1 MRLENLI
8 FILIY
13 QPSSSLPKSI
23 QKLKSTIS
31 KTTEAPCYQKK
42 LYSKHVIK
50 SVQGEGCIYSFTM
63 NQAQIPSWQQVRATF
78 KQIWGYEDFRP
89 PQGEIVQSLLAKKD
103 TLIIMPTG
111 GGKSI
116 CFQLP
121 ALLQTGLTLVVS
133 PLVALMENQVQ
144 ELKERKLKAALLHSQ
159 LSSSQRRQ
167 TLQALE
173 RQQLR
178 LLYLSP
184 ETLLS
189 PPVWERLSQP
199 ELEINGLILD
209 EAHCLVQWGDS
220 FRPAYRRLGAVR
232 PALLK
237 SKRRGTK
244 IALAAFTATAD
255 PLAQTVISETLRL
268 QQPTVFKLNPYRS
281 NLNPNVQIIWTP
293 QGRQQ
298 QLLKFIHKNQ
308 QFSGLVYVRTRKDS
322 ENLAAW
328 LTQKSYKTASYHGG
342 LGAEERREIEASWLA
357 GKIPFVVC
365 TSAFGMGINKPD
377 VRWVIHY
384 QAPLLLSEYVQEI
397 GRAGRDGKPAETL
410 TLISEPTGIL
420 NPEDKQ
426 RQKFFEDKLRE
437 QQLNAKQLIKKLPST
452 GELDKVTEKFPDAA
466 LALSLLHSMGKLKWI
481 DPFNYSINK
490 ESKKTERRS
499 HPQNQM
505 HKYLTTKK
513 CRWQF
518 LLTAF
523 GFEKEAA
530 NLSCGHCDNCKK

>member
-1 MRLENLI
+1 
-8 FILIY
+8 
-13 QPSSSLPKSI
+13 
-23 QKLKSTIS
+23 
-31 KTTEAPCYQKK
+31 
-42 LYSKHVIK
+42 
-50 SVQGEGCIYSFTM
+50 M
-63 NQAQIPSWQQVRATF
+63 NQAQIPSWQKVRATF
-78 KQIWGYEDFRP
+78 QQIWGYEDFRP

-144 ELKERKLKAALLHSQ
+144 ELKERKLSAALLHSQ
-159 LSSSQRRQ
+159 LSSFQRRQ

-173 RQQLR
+173 KQQLR

-189 PPVWERLSQP
+189 PPVWQRLSHP

-209 EAHCLVQWGDS
+209 EAHCLVQWGDT

-268 QQPTVFKLNPYRS
+268 QQPAVFKLNPYRS
-281 NLNPNVQIIWTP
+281 NLNPNVRIIWTP
-293 QGRQQ
+293 QGRTQ

-308 QFSGLVYVRTRKDS
+308 QSSGLVYARTRKDS

-328 LTQKSYKTASYHGG
+328 LAEKGYRTASYHGG
-342 LGAEERREIEASWLA
+342 LGAEERREIEASWLG

-397 GRAGRDGKPAETL
+397 GRAGRDGKPAEAL
-410 TLISEPTGIL
+410 TLISEPTGLL

-437 QQLNAKQLIKKLPST
+437 QQLTAKQLIKKLPAT
-452 GELDKVTEKFPDAA
+452 GELETVAQKFPDAPI
-466 LALSLLHSMGKLKWI
+466 ALSLLHSMGRLKWI
-481 DPFNYSINK
+481 DPFNYSIQKNSKNK
-490 ESKKTERRS
+490 DKQQSNPT
-499 HPQNQM
+499 NQM
-505 HKYLTTKK
+505 HKYLITKK

-523 GFEKEAA
+523 GFEKEAV
-530 NLSCGHCDNCKK
+530 NLRCGHCDNCKK

>member
-1 MRLENLI
+1 
-8 FILIY
+8 
-13 QPSSSLPKSI
+13 
-23 QKLKSTIS
+23 
-31 KTTEAPCYQKK
+31 
-42 LYSKHVIK
+42 
-50 SVQGEGCIYSFTM
+50 M
-63 NQAQIPSWQQVRATF
+63 NQPQTPSWKQVRATF
-78 KQIWGYEDFRP
+78 QQIWGYEDFRP

-103 TLIIMPTG
+103 TIIIMPTG

-144 ELKERKLKAALLHSQ
+144 ELKERKLSAALLHSQ
-159 LSSSQRRQ
+159 LSPSQRRQ

-189 PPVWERLSQP
+189 PPVWEKLSHP

-209 EAHCLVQWGDS
+209 EAHCLVQWGDT

-232 PALLK
+232 PALLN

-255 PLAQTVISETLRL
+255 PLAQTLISETLQL
-268 QQPTVFKLNPYRS
+268 QQPAVFRLNPYRN
-281 NLNPNVQIIWTP
+281 NLNPNVRIIWTP
-293 QGRQQ
+293 QGRTQ
-298 QLLKFIHKNQ
+298 QLLKFIQKNQ
-308 QFSGLVYVRTRKDS
+308 QTTGLVYVRTRRDS
-322 ENLAAW
+322 QDLAAS
-328 LTQKSYKTASYHGG
+328 LTQLGYSTASYHGG
-342 LGAEERREIEASWLA
+342 LAAEERREVEAKWLS

-377 VRWVIHY
+377 VRWVIHF

-397 GRAGRDGKPAETL
+397 GRAGRDGKPAEAL
-410 TLISEPTGIL
+410 TLISEPTGLL

-426 RQKFFEDKLRE
+426 RQRFFEDKLRE
-437 QQLNAKQLIKKLPST
+437 QQLTAKQLIKKLPPI
-452 GELDKVTEKFPDAA
+452 GEVDAVTRKFPEAA
-466 LALSLLHSMGKLKWI
+466 IALSLLHSMGKLTWT

-490 ESKKTERRS
+490 DGKNQNKLRS
-499 HPQNQM
+499 RSENQIQQ
-505 HKYLTTKK
+505 YLTTKK

-523 GFEKEAA
+523 GFEKEAV
-530 NLSCGHCDNCKK
+530 NLRCGHCDNCKK